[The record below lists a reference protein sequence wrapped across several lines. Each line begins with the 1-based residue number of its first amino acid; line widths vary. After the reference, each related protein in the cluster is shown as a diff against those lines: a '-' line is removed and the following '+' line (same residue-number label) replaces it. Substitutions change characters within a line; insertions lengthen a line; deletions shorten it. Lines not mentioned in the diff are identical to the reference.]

1 MPNDRRAPLAPVQG
15 GRAVTPIRNR
25 LPWVLGAALLLQF
38 VGLSHDSLWLDE
50 LFSIWGSSTDT
61 LAEVIERLR
70 PDVHPPLYQTL
81 LWVWMRALGDS
92 ETATRLLS
100 ACAGALA
107 VAVLFFGTRRL
118 YGQRCAWFASTMF
131 AACYTTLLYGRTVR
145 SYELLLLLSTI
156 FTIAWLGLGRT
167 LDRGDGGRTGLGV
180 ADATAYALSA
190 VLVSATHFYG
200 ALLVGVGSLYLLGLC
215 LRPASRGLRLR
226 TWILVSATGIAS
238 LAVLLGWLSMSVGM
252 KAKVSGHFWIEPPN
266 LIFAV
271 KLGRMFAGTVAGG
284 FAIYPLIAWSAW
296 RVRAGQAPAA
306 SASESGTDA
315 LLPCVFLMSGCL
327 GIAVAS
333 SYIVPTVTDRNMI
346 IVLPAFW
353 LGFMALVLRA
363 YTADTATRLLTMVA
377 AGSLG
382 LSVVRLVAGTLHPSL
397 VENDQPREAVA
408 FVRDR
413 LGGTLPVCVIGNDPG
428 GEGAFDYWDYYLR
441 RSDLKIADVRLGGP
455 VAQLESTAREAQARG
470 RGVAILIGFLRNVE
484 QQQYLSLEK
493 TFAGPDCEVWK
504 GHSTIALACKPKP

>member
-1 MPNDRRAPLAPVQG
+1 M
-15 GRAVTPIRNR
+15 TPIRSW
-25 LPWVLGAALLLQF
+25 LPWILGAALLLQF

-70 PDVHPPLYQTL
+70 PDVHPPLYQTV
-81 LWVWMRALGDS
+81 LWVWMQALGDS

-100 ACAGALA
+100 ACTGAFA
-107 VAVLFFGTRRL
+107 VAVFFFGTRRL
-118 YGQRCAWFASTMF
+118 YGSRCAWYASTLF

-145 SYELLLLLSTI
+145 SYEFLLLLSTI
-156 FTIAWLGLGRT
+156 LTIAWLGLGRA
-167 LDRGDGGRTGLGV
+167 LGRGDEGRTGLGV
-180 ADATAYALSA
+180 ADATTYALSA

-200 ALLVGVGSLYLLGLC
+200 ALLVGVASLYLLGLC

-226 TWILVSATGIAS
+226 TWILVSASGIAS
-238 LAVLLGWLSMSVGM
+238 LAVLFGWLSMSVGM

-266 LIFAV
+266 LIFAA
-271 KLGRMFAGTVAGG
+271 KLGRMFAGTVFAGLVV
-284 FAIYPLIAWSAW
+284 YPLVAWSAW
-296 RVRAGQAPAA
+296 RVHAGQAPATSVA
-306 SASESGTDA
+306 EPGTYA
-315 LLPCVFLMSGCL
+315 LLPCVYLVSVCL

-353 LGFMALVLRA
+353 LGFTALMLRA
-363 YTADTATRLLTMVA
+363 YTADTAARLLTLVA

-382 LSVVRLVAGTLHPSL
+382 LSVVRLVAGSFHPSM

-413 LGGTLPVCVIGNDPG
+413 LASAGPVCVVGNDPG

-441 RSDLKIADVRLGGP
+441 RSDLKVADVRLGGS
-455 VAQLESTAREAQARG
+455 VAELESTAREALARG
-470 RGVAILIGFLRNVE
+470 QYVAILLGFLRNTE
-484 QQQYLSLEK
+484 QQGYLSLEK
-493 TFAGPDCEVWK
+493 IFAGPDCEVWK
-504 GHSTIALACKPKP
+504 GHSTIALACKPKPGQ